1 MEGELG
7 KRELDVQFDWVESQ
21 YRSSFGV
28 SHLKNF
34 IKTQKESCTEVRK
47 RKRVGELFLTS
58 EQKRAFRVVQKHVS
72 LSREERLREP
82 LHLVVSSEAGAGKSH
97 LLFAIATLLS
107 SSGIPFELVGFTGTL
122 AHQLCGKTI
131 HGFLGLGNRCI
142 NYNLISDL
150 PVPVFVKQ
158 NILALEYLILDE
170 VYFLNAGLFHV
181 LDDRL
186 RTIFN
191 SNSPF
196 GGKISVIFAG
206 DCFQTVVGTSLYKTS
221 ATLGD
226 ADQEGIKVFR
236 AIEKVVL
243 LKNNVRQRGDDRFL
257 KLLKDIRFKQVDEED
272 LSLLQSR
279 LHKNLSEEEKSSFD
293 SSLHIYPYHK
303 LVDQFNEQKVRELG
317 VPVKKLVPI
326 VTPENCGYKPKQYIF
341 LAVGVKVVLT
351 RNLDISRGLCSSAP
365 GTIQGWA
372 YDKNL
377 QLVVI
382 LVKFSFYTGATLED
396 GNVPIPL
403 LTDYEFVPFL
413 NKKVKVQFWP
423 LSVCFASTLH
433 SNQGKT
439 LDKVSTVLLDY
450 EPFVGYTYTLLT
462 RVRSLDSICFLDE
475 EISMKRFQSKS
486 FQRGFDDQIR
496 EFARLSLK
504 DCLQADDNE
513 QPPTKKVRFDLSPQL
528 EDGRRPEPVSN
539 LLQADANV

>member
-1 MEGELG
+1 
-7 KRELDVQFDWVESQ
+7 
-21 YRSSFGV
+21 
-28 SHLKNF
+28 LKNF

-58 EQKRAFRVVQKHVS
+58 EQKSAFRVVQKHAS
-72 LSREERLREP
+72 LSREGRLREP

-226 ADQEGIKVFR
+226 ADQEGIRVFR

-279 LHKNLSEEEKSSFD
+279 LHKNFEEEKSSFD
-293 SSLHIYPYHK
+293 SSLHIYPYNK

-317 VPVKKLVPI
+317 VPVL
-326 VTPENCGYKPKQYIF
+326 
-341 LAVGVKVVLT
+341 
-351 RNLDISRGLCSSAP
+351 
-365 GTIQGWA
+365 
-372 YDKNL
+372 
-377 QLVVI
+377 
-382 LVKFSFYTGATLED
+382 
-396 GNVPIPL
+396 
-403 LTDYEFVPFL
+403 
-413 NKKVKVQFWP
+413 
-423 LSVCFASTLH
+423 
-433 SNQGKT
+433 
-439 LDKVSTVLLDY
+439 
-450 EPFVGYTYTLLT
+450 
-462 RVRSLDSICFLDE
+462 
-475 EISMKRFQSKS
+475 
-486 FQRGFDDQIR
+486 RGFDDQIR

-528 EDGRRPEPVSN
+528 EDGRRSEPVSN
-539 LLQADANV
+539 LLQTDANV